1 MYGGIREYLKIHN
14 YKIKKRNYVF
24 INL

>member
-1 MYGGIREYLKIHN
+1 MGGIREYLKIHN